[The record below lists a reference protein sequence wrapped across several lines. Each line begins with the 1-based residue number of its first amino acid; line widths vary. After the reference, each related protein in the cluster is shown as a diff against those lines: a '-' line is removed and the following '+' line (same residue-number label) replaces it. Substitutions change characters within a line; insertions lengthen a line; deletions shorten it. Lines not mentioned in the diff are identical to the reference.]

1 VATVE
6 VITTSIVDGS
16 GPGGDMSTFDVQ
28 SIEIAA
34 PFSAAFPYIADPA
47 NLALL
52 FAHAD
57 SARGFPETLER
68 VRRLEMVR
76 RTAALYRSSPQPV
89 PGPEL
94 LESIRAALESRQQS

>member
-1 VATVE
+1 
-6 VITTSIVDGS
+6 
-16 GPGGDMSTFDVQ
+16 MSTFDVQ

-57 SARGFPETLER
+57 SARGFPETLEGQAP
-68 VRRLEMVR
+68 LMVR
-76 RTAALYRSSPQPV
+76 RTAALIAVLAPV
-89 PGPEL
+89 PGPGAS
-94 LESIRAALESRQQS
+94 SIRAALESR